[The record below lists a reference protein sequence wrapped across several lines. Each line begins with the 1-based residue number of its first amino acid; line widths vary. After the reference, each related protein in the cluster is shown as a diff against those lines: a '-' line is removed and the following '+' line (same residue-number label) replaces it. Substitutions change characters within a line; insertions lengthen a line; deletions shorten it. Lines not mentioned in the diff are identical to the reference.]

1 MAESVGTALLVVG
14 TKEHVGIS
22 RIVAGSIS
30 HYCLS
35 HAQCPVVAVPAVRDH
50 GAKKDHDH
58 AAAERPDSSL
68 SDTAT

>member
-1 MAESVGTALLVVG
+1 MAESVETALLVVG
-14 TKEHVGIS
+14 TKVHVGIS

-50 GAKKDHDH
+50 GKNHDH